1 MHNDLESKRQIPGR
15 HPALLG
21 GFIVEWVHKN
31 GDSRFPLNVCQQP
44 ATMQWQTGACVC
56 VILFSLIS
64 QVETKKEV
72 FCRPGKHEHY
82 VEQYGQC
89 KKCDKCPPGW
99 GYGKYQQV
107 RHFPMLV
114 HVCIYVWNSEGE
126 RCVQT
131 LHVNNQKCWVF
142 IMHSFYFTP
151 KLTMHYFSNIVT

>member
-21 GFIVEWVHKN
+21 GFIVEWVHNK

-44 ATMQWQTGACVC
+44 ATMQWQTVACVC

-82 VEQYGQC
+82 VKQYGQC

-99 GYGKYQQV
+99 GYEV
-107 RHFPMLV
+107 PLV
-114 HVCIYVWNSEGE
+114 SYEHNNYDEIH
-126 RCVQT
+126 QT
-131 LHVNNQKCWVF
+131 HKKFN
-142 IMHSFYFTP
+142 
-151 KLTMHYFSNIVT
+151 FSKI

>member
-1 MHNDLESKRQIPGR
+1 MSAQK
-15 HPALLG
+15 G
-21 GFIVEWVHKN
+21 GFP
-31 GDSRFPLNVCQQP
+31 FPLNVCQQP
-44 ATMQWQTGACVC
+44 ATMQWQTDACVC

-114 HVCIYVWNSEGE
+114 HVCIYVWNSEGGG
-126 RCVQT
+126 RCVQI
-131 LHVNNQKCWVF
+131 LHVNNQKCLVF